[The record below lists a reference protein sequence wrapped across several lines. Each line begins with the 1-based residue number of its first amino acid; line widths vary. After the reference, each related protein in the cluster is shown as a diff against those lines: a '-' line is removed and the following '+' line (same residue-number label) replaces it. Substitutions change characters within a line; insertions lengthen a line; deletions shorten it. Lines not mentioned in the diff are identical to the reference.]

1 MSAQGIGTE
10 MSLTFNA
17 KSHTYKL
24 DGKKVTG
31 VTTILSQGIPKPAL
45 APWAAKTVAEWVTD
59 NESDLEAL
67 RRMGREPMIQALKN
81 VPWQKRDEAAIRG
94 TDVHAIAE
102 KLVHGESV
110 EVPAHLVAHV
120 EGYAKLIDEFAIEAI
135 LTERSVANRKLWYS
149 GRFDLI
155 AKFRG
160 ETWML
165 DNKTS
170 KGVYGETSLQC
181 SAYSKAEF
189 YVNDDDPDTE
199 YPMPQIDRIG
209 VIHITETGSTI
220 HELGD
225 IKKSFKI
232 FTHVQYLAN
241 QTDYIKRLVS
251 EPLSPTA

>member
-1 MSAQGIGTE
+1 
-10 MSLTFNA
+10 MSLVFRPGNH
-17 KSHTYKL
+17 SYKL
-24 DGKKVTG
+24 DGLKVQG
-31 VTTILSQGIPKPAL
+31 VTTILNAGIPKPAL
-45 APWAAKTVAEWVTD
+45 VHWAAKSVAEFVAD
-59 NESDLEAL
+59 NEAL
-67 RRMGREPMIQALKN
+67 IEQMRPNGREPLVSFLKA
-81 VPWQKRDEAAIRG
+81 VPNQKKTDAGVRG

-102 KLVHGESV
+102 RLVHGESV

-120 EGYAKLIDEFAIEAI
+120 EGYAKLLDQFNIEAI
-135 LTERSVANRKLWYS
+135 LTEKSVANRKLWYS

-199 YPMPQIDRIG
+199 YPMPHIDRIG
-209 VIHITETGSTI
+209 VIHITEAGSTI
-220 HELGD
+220 HDLGD

-241 QTDYIKRLVS
+241 QTDYIKNLVS
-251 EPLSPTA
+251 EPLQPGGK

>member
-1 MSAQGIGTE
+1 

-17 KSHTYKL
+17 KAHRYTL

-45 APWAAKTVAEWVTD
+45 APWAAKSVAEWVTD
-59 NESDLEAL
+59 NEADLEAF
-67 RRMGREPMIQALKN
+67 RRMGREPLVQALKN

-102 KLVHGESV
+102 RLVHGESV

-120 EGYAKLIDEFAIEAI
+120 EGYAKLLDQFNIEAI
-135 LTERSVANRKLWYS
+135 LTEKSVANRKLWYA

-160 ETWML
+160 EVWML

-170 KGVYGETSLQC
+170 KGIYGETSLQC
-181 SAYSKAEF
+181 AAYSKSEF
-189 YVNDDDPDTE
+189 YVSDDDADTE
-199 YPMPQIDRIG
+199 YPMPEITRIG

-220 HELGD
+220 HDLGD

-232 FTHVQYLAN
+232 FSHVQYLAN
-241 QTDYIKRLVS
+241 QTDYIKGLVS
-251 EPLSPTA
+251 EPLTPEGAK